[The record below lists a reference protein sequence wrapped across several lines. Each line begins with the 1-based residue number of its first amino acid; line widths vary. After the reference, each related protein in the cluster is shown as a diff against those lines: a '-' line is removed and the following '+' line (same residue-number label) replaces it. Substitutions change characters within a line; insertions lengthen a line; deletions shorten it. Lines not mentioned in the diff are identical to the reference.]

1 MTNKRKAESSD
12 VSYKRKKQ
20 VEKRVSF
27 RIHYGLQNLAP
38 TLNTEASCDFPECNR
53 PLRSC
58 LLNGTVKFQGDSVID
73 GGDIIGLLGGNS
85 ADEENYLSNFV
96 VDSYLKLISMESSM
110 KGLSTVSLKWER
122 FEKNVGKECA
132 RDVLKRK
139 DGKASFLEHD
149 LILTPCNEPGSK
161 HWFLLV
167 TKPKEKQMLV
177 LDSLAGSFI
186 KPSTA
191 RAMDKM
197 WSVVKE
203 LDEDVNE

>member
-12 VSYKRKKQ
+12 VSNKRKKQ

-38 TLNTEASCDFPECNR
+38 TLNTEASRDFPECNR

-58 LLNGTVKFQGDSVID
+58 LLNGTVQFQGDSVID
-73 GGDIIGLLGGNS
+73 GGDIIVLLGGNS

-96 VDSYLKLISMESSM
+96 LDSYLKLISMESSM

-149 LILTPCNEPGSK
+149 LILTLCNEPGSK

-167 TKPKEKQMLV
+167 T
-177 LDSLAGSFI
+177 
-186 KPSTA
+186 
-191 RAMDKM
+191 
-197 WSVVKE
+197 
-203 LDEDVNE
+203 